1 MANIK
6 NFGLAGIGSDVQFGK
21 GGGRLIYDSSSSFFK
36 FTTDG
41 STLAQIR
48 VATTPSDA
56 NDVASKSYV
65 DGAVTGLDVKNS
77 VRAATTA
84 AGTLASDF
92 ENGDTIDGVT
102 LATGDRIL
110 IKDQATGS
118 ENGVYT
124 VNASGAPTRATD
136 FDADSEVTAGAFFFV
151 EEGTTNADSG
161 FVLSTNDDI
170 TVGSTALTFTQFSG
184 TGQIIAGDGLDKSG
198 STLSVNV
205 DNSTL
210 EISSDTLQVHSSYA
224 GQTSIDTLGT
234 VTTGTWNATDI
245 GVAHGGTG
253 ASTAADARTNL
264 GLVIGTD
271 VQAYDAQLADIA
283 GLTPTDGNIIV
294 GDGANFVAESGA
306 TARASLGL
314 TIGTDVQAYDAQLAD
329 IAGLTPT
336 DGNIIIGD
344 GSNFVLESGATA
356 RASLGLTIGTHVQA
370 QDASLQDIADMTH
383 SDGSFI
389 VSDGTNFVL
398 EDGATARAS
407 LGLTIGTDVQAYD
420 AQLAD
425 IAGMT
430 PTDGNIIVG
439 DGSNFVLESG
449 ATARTSLGLGTGD
462 AVEFAGITSTAN
474 IDLGGTNGTDG
485 VFINGLNTPT
495 TDYQAATK
503 KYVDDTLASSNTLAE
518 MGDVNITTPSD
529 AALLIYDTGTSTW
542 RDADMSGDATISDTG
557 VITLTD
563 GASTRQNLGLEIG
576 VDVQAYDDQLA
587 DIAGLTPTD
596 GNFIVGD
603 GTNFV
608 LESGATA
615 RTSLGLGTIATQD
628 ANNVSISG
636 GSISGVTTFS
646 TGTLGSTAT
655 IDGDMNVTGNLTVD
669 GNLTVSGSSI
679 TLDVGTVTTED
690 KFMVV
695 NSGATTQETGL
706 AGGLEI
712 KRSNTADTDQFAFVS
727 FDDSTDSFTFKTGSA
742 GQASTTD
749 ATMRFGTV
757 AAGTWNGTAIGRAY
771 GGFGTS
777 ISGHGNNSL
786 VEADGGEIT
795 VGTAGQYLRSD
806 GTNYAASDF
815 LASDLTGQVS
825 LAGGGTGT
833 DTSSFA
839 DDSIMLFDGAGGV
852 DELAKGGVNT
862 VLKVNGAGAIAYAKV
877 GLTTDVTGLLPGANG
892 GLGTDVS
899 AFAASSIITTDGDG
913 TVSELTK
920 GSNNTVLKVN
930 GSGTLSY
937 ASLDLANDVGSSL
950 LGGANGGLNTD
961 VSAFAADSLI
971 TTDGDDSVSE
981 LAKGSNNTVLKV
993 NGSGTLQ
1000 YAQVDVTA
1008 DITGTVPVAN
1018 GGTGLTAVGT
1028 VNKYLRSTGS
1038 VNQYDY
1044 VTALRDS
1051 SGNSIFEIDSAN
1063 VADNTKIMVTN
1074 TSGEVTLQAI
1084 DPDDGTANIDLVLK
1098 GQGSGAVII
1107 NESSGG
1113 NSLIQADD
1121 TLDLTA
1127 SGGVA
1132 NGADAGDLV
1141 LKGGNGDGAYNSGDV
1156 LIKGGTGGAA
1166 EGKVKV
1172 LDSTNN
1178 EIAIFERTASAVNEV
1193 SITNAATGSG
1203 PSIAATGDDTNID
1216 LVLSPKGT
1224 GVITV
1229 PSGYDANVSGDN
1241 DLVTKKWVEDNV
1253 VTSTDDL
1260 TIRTSVSSGSSSAT
1274 IGTMPNAAGITY
1286 YISKVTVYVS
1296 TGFSG
1301 GSVDHITIGDG
1312 SYTFVEEADSDVATA
1327 GTYVVDLP
1335 FSTATAGGSTL
1346 TLNFLDSGAAA
1357 ATPSGGAAVV
1367 TVEYKAL
1374 S

>member
-65 DGAVTGLDVKNS
+65 DGAVTGLDVKQS

-110 IKDQATGS
+110 IKDQADGT

-184 TGQIIAGDGLDKSG
+184 TGQIVAGDGLDKSG

-425 IAGMT
+425 IAGLT

-795 VGTAGQYLRSD
+795 VGTTGQYLRSD
-806 GTNYAASDF
+806 GTNYAASD
-815 LASDLTGQVS
+815 LNTSDLSGTVA
-825 LAGGGTGT
+825 LANGGTGT

-839 DDSIMLFDGAGGV
+839 
-852 DELAKGGVNT
+852 
-862 VLKVNGAGAIAYAKV
+862 
-877 GLTTDVTGLLPGANG
+877 
-892 GLGTDVS
+892 
-899 AFAASSIITTDGDG
+899 ASSLHTY
-913 TVSELTK
+913 
-920 GSNNTVLKVN
+920 N
-930 GSGTLSY
+930 GSGGVT
-937 ASLDLANDVGSSL
+937 
-950 LGGANGGLNTD
+950 
-961 VSAFAADSLI
+961 
-971 TTDGDDSVSE
+971 E

-993 NGSGTLQ
+993 NGSGTLA
-1000 YAQVDVTA
+1000 YAQVDLTA
-1008 DITGTVPVAN
+1008 DVTGTLPVAN

-1260 TIRTSVSSGSSSAT
+1260 TIRTSVSSGSSSAV
-1274 IGTMPNAAGITY
+1274 IGTMPNTAGITY

-1374 S
+1374 N

>member
-110 IKDQATGS
+110 IKDQADGS

-136 FDADSEVTAGAFFFV
+136 FDADAEVTAGAFFFV

-170 TVGSTALTFTQFSG
+170 TVGTTALTFTQFSG
-184 TGQIIAGDGLDKSG
+184 TGQIVAGDGLAKSG

-205 DNSTL
+205 DDSTL
-210 EISSDTLQVHSSYA
+210 EISSDTLQVHSSYS

-264 GLVIGTD
+264 GLAIGSD

-294 GDGANFVAESGA
+294 GDGTNFVAESGA

-356 RASLGLTIGTHVQA
+356 R
-370 QDASLQDIADMTH
+370 
-383 SDGSFI
+383 
-389 VSDGTNFVL
+389 
-398 EDGATARAS
+398 
-407 LGLTIGTDVQAYD
+407 
-420 AQLAD
+420 
-425 IAGMT
+425 
-430 PTDGNIIVG
+430 
-439 DGSNFVLESG
+439 
-449 ATARTSLGLGTGD
+449 TSLGLGTGD
-462 AVEFAGITSTAN
+462 SPTFAGLTLTGDLA
-474 IDLGGTNGTDG
+474 LGGTDGTDG
-485 VFINGLNTPT
+485 QAITGLNTPSN
-495 TDYQAATK
+495 DYDAATK
-503 KYVDDTLASSNTLAE
+503 KYVDDSVASSNTLAE
-518 MGDVNITTPSD
+518 MGDVNLTTPSD

-576 VDVQAYDDQLA
+576 VDVQAYDAQLA

-603 GTNFV
+603 GSNFV
-608 LESGATA
+608 LESGSTA

-628 ANNVSISG
+628 ANNVTISG
-636 GSISGVTTFS
+636 GSISGVTTFT

-679 TLDVGTVTTED
+679 TLDVGTVTSED
-690 KFMVV
+690 KFMQV
-695 NSGATTQETGL
+695 NSGATSQETGL
-706 AGGLEI
+706 AGGIEI
-712 KRSNTADTDQFAFVS
+712 KRSNTANTDQFAFVS
-727 FDDSTDSFTFKTGSA
+727 FDDSNDSFHFTTGSA

-749 ATMRFGTV
+749 ASMRFGTV
-757 AAGTWNGTAIGRAY
+757 TAGTWNGTAIGRAY

-795 VGTAGQYLRSD
+795 VGTTGQYLRSD
-806 GTNYAASDF
+806 GTNYAASD
-815 LASDLTGQVS
+815 LNTSDLSGTVA
-825 LAGGGTGT
+825 LANGGTGT

-839 DDSIMLFDGAGGV
+839 
-852 DELAKGGVNT
+852 
-862 VLKVNGAGAIAYAKV
+862 
-877 GLTTDVTGLLPGANG
+877 
-892 GLGTDVS
+892 
-899 AFAASSIITTDGDG
+899 ASSLHTY
-913 TVSELTK
+913 
-920 GSNNTVLKVN
+920 N
-930 GSGTLSY
+930 GSGGVT
-937 ASLDLANDVGSSL
+937 
-950 LGGANGGLNTD
+950 
-961 VSAFAADSLI
+961 
-971 TTDGDDSVSE
+971 E

-993 NGSGTLQ
+993 NGSGTLA
-1000 YAQVDVTA
+1000 YAQVDLTA
-1008 DITGTVPVAN
+1008 DVTGTLPVAN

-1028 VNKYLRSTGS
+1028 ANKYLRSTGT

-1063 VADNTKIMVTN
+1063 VADNTKILVTN
-1074 TSGEVTLQAI
+1074 TSSDVTLQAV

-1260 TIRTSVSSGSSSAT
+1260 TIRTSVSSGSSSAS

-1286 YISKVTVYVS
+1286 YVSRVTVHVA

-1312 SYTFVEEADSDVATA
+1312 SLTMVADADADITTA
-1327 GTYVVDLP
+1327 GSYVVDLP
-1335 FSTATAGGSTL
+1335 FATATAGGATI
-1346 TLNFLDSGAAA
+1346 TLNFLDSGASA
-1357 ATPSGGAAVV
+1357 ATPTGGSAIV

-1374 S
+1374 N

>member
-65 DGAVTGLDVKNS
+65 DGAVNGLDVKQS

-110 IKDQATGS
+110 IKDQADGS

-124 VNASGAPTRATD
+124 INASGAPTRATD
-136 FDADSEVTAGAFFFV
+136 FDADAEVTAGAFFFV

-161 FVLSTNDDI
+161 FVLTTNDDI

-184 TGQIIAGDGLDKSG
+184 TGQITAGDGLAKSG
-198 STLSVNV
+198 SILSVNV
-205 DNSTL
+205 DDSTL
-210 EISSDTLQVHSSYA
+210 EISADTLQIKSTYT
-224 GQTSIDTLGT
+224 GQTSITTLGT
-234 VTTGTWNATDI
+234 ITTGTWNGSTIAI
-245 GVAHGGTG
+245 ANGGTG
-253 ASTAADARTNL
+253 ATSAADARTNL
-264 GLVIGTD
+264 GLAIGSD

-294 GDGANFVAESGA
+294 GDGSNFVAESGA

-336 DGNIIIGD
+336 DGNII
-344 GSNFVLESGATA
+344 
-356 RASLGLTIGTHVQA
+356 
-370 QDASLQDIADMTH
+370 
-383 SDGSFI
+383 
-389 VSDGTNFVL
+389 
-398 EDGATARAS
+398 
-407 LGLTIGTDVQAYD
+407 
-420 AQLAD
+420 
-425 IAGMT
+425 
-430 PTDGNIIVG
+430 VG

-462 AVEFAGITSTAN
+462 TPTFLGADMGSAAITNVADPSNAQDAATKAYVDTAVSTAN
-474 IDLGGTNGTDG
+474 E
-485 VFINGLNTPT
+485 
-495 TDYQAATK
+495 
-503 KYVDDTLASSNTLAE
+503 LAE
-518 MGDVNITTPSD
+518 LSDVNITSPAD
-529 AALLIYDTGTSTW
+529 ASLLLYDTGTSTW
-542 RDADMSGDATISDTG
+542 RDAAMSGDATITDTG

-576 VDVQAYDDQLA
+576 VDVQAYNAQLA
-587 DIAGLTPTD
+587 DIAGMTPTD
-596 GNFIVGD
+596 GNIIVGD

-615 RTSLGLGTIATQD
+615 RTSLGLGSIATQD

-655 IDGDMNVTGNLTVD
+655 IDGDAQITGNLTVD

-679 TLDVGTVTTED
+679 TLDVGTVTSED
-690 KFMVV
+690 KYMQV
-695 NSGATTQETGL
+695 NSGATTQETGD
-706 AGGLEI
+706 AGGIEV
-712 KRSNTADTDQFAFVS
+712 KRSNVADTDQFAYIS
-727 FDDSTDSFTFKTGSA
+727 FDDSTDAWEFTTGSA
-742 GQASTTD
+742 NQASTTN

-757 AAGTWNGTAIGRAY
+757 TAGTWNGTVIGRAY

-806 GTNYAASDF
+806 GTNFAASN
-815 LASDLTGQVS
+815 LAAADITGTVA
-825 LAGGGTGT
+825 LANGGTGT

-839 DDSIMLFDGAGGV
+839 
-852 DELAKGGVNT
+852 
-862 VLKVNGAGAIAYAKV
+862 
-877 GLTTDVTGLLPGANG
+877 
-892 GLGTDVS
+892 
-899 AFAASSIITTDGDG
+899 ASSLHTY
-913 TVSELTK
+913 
-920 GSNNTVLKVN
+920 N
-930 GSGTLSY
+930 GSGGVT
-937 ASLDLANDVGSSL
+937 
-950 LGGANGGLNTD
+950 
-961 VSAFAADSLI
+961 
-971 TTDGDDSVSE
+971 E

-993 NGSGTLQ
+993 NGSGTLA
-1000 YAQVDVTA
+1000 YAQVDLTA
-1008 DITGTVPVAN
+1008 DVTGTLPVAN

-1260 TIRTSVSSGSSSAT
+1260 TIRTSVSSGSSSAV
-1274 IGTMPNAAGITY
+1274 IGTMPNTAGITY

-1312 SYTFVEEADSDVATA
+1312 SYTFVANADSDVTTA

-1346 TLNFLDSGAAA
+1346 TLNFLDSGASA